1 MNVLNFKY
9 SFYIAFLVSLI
20 SYLIFGYLI
29 DRESFNLILMLYSFL
44 FLSFIVLM
52 KTNKNDNLLFWI
64 GIFFRIIFLFSTPF
78 FSQDFY
84 RFIWDGRLI
93 VAGINPYEFLPN
105 DIINSMANFSQSQ
118 FLYNKMGSL
127 SAAHFSNYPPI
138 NQLLFAIAGFIS
150 GKSIIGSAIFFR
162 TIIIFSDIGIYFFGR
177 KILNNLNLN
186 PNQIFLYF
194 LNPLVI
200 LELTGNLHF
209 EGVMLFFLL
218 LGLYK
223 IMQEKYLDASFF
235 IAISISIKLL
245 PLLLL
250 PLFYKKLTF
259 RRSII
264 FYLLVVVFNVLFF
277 MPFLNESLV
286 NNYIQT
292 ISLWFTNFEFNASFY
307 YIIREIGFYIKGYNI
322 IGIIGKIIPIITILI
337 ILYFSFFRENAT
349 IKNIFYNALI
359 VLSLYFFIATTVHP
373 WYVINL
379 ILLSV
384 FTKYKFPI
392 VWSFF
397 IILSYFAYSQIPFQE
412 NYWFLFIEYFAVFA
426 IFILEIKNINLFSLK
441 NKSLQI

>member
-1 MNVLNFKY
+1 
-9 SFYIAFLVSLI
+9 
-20 SYLIFGYLI
+20 
-29 DRESFNLILMLYSFL
+29 
-44 FLSFIVLM
+44 M
-52 KTNKNDNLLFWI
+52 KTNRNYNLLFWI
-64 GIFFRIIFLFSTPF
+64 GIFFRIIFLFSIPF

-105 DIINSMANFSQSQ
+105 NIINSILNFSQSQ

-127 SAAHFSNYPPI
+127 SAAHFSNYPPV
-138 NQLLFAIAGFIS
+138 NQFIFAIAGFIS
-150 GKSIIGSAIFFR
+150 GKSIIGSAVFFR

-177 KILNNLNLN
+177 KILTHLNLN

-200 LELTGNLHF
+200 IELTGNLHF

-223 IMQEKYLDASFF
+223 IMQEKYLEASFF

-259 RRSII
+259 RKSII
-264 FYLLVVVFNVLFF
+264 FYLLVIVFNIFF
-277 MPFLNESLV
+277 FIPFLNESLV

-322 IGIIGKIIPIITILI
+322 IGIIGKIIPIITIFIL
-337 ILYFSFFRENAT
+337 LYFSFFRENST
-349 IKNIFYNALI
+349 FKSIFSNALI
-359 VLSLYFFIATTVHP
+359 VLSLYFFISTTVHP

-412 NYWFLFIEYFAVFA
+412 NYWFLFIEYLAVFA
-426 IFILEIKNINLFSLK
+426 IFLLEIKNIDLFCLK
-441 NKSLQI
+441 NKSFQI